1 MFIAETLVDE
11 ARLDTIQQN
20 IDFENKWVVLRVG
33 QGGGLVIFWKA
44 SINLVVLDLS
54 KYYIDTR
61 INKGSP
67 NEWRFTRFYGELD
80 ISRRGEVGQTKKSKS
95 PARYPMVVC
104 R

>member
-54 KYYIDTR
+54 KYYIDTW
-61 INKGSP
+61 INRGSP

-80 ISRRGEVGQTKKSKS
+80 TSRQGEVGLIKKSKS
-95 PARYPMVVC
+95 PSRYPMVVC